1 MGAAKRPLDVWFVE
15 RDGTVFGH
23 GVGHPQGPEEKG
35 VERGSL
41 ETRLNM
47 KDFRHLLAG
56 I

>member
-1 MGAAKRPLDVWFVE
+1 MFGSSND
-15 RDGTVFGH
+15 DGTVFGH

-35 VERGSL
+35 IERRSL